1 MIIVNDSGV
10 ERPATPEEQAEIE
23 ALRAPDLLAL
33 KIAKNADINAWRAV
47 ANLTTFPHL
56 GKLVACDQVSR
67 SDIDAVANHIALF
80 GTFTP
85 DFPGAWK
92 ATDNTY
98 LPMSEIE
105 QFKAMYQ
112 SMAAQGT
119 ANFNHAQALKLQ
131 LALADTADEIVSIE
145 W

>member
-1 MIIVNDSGV
+1 MILILDNGV
-10 ERPATPEEQAEIE
+10 ERPATPEEAAEITS
-23 ALRAPDLLAL
+23 RRSPDLQPL
-33 KIAKNADINAWRAV
+33 KTAKNDEINTWRAL

-56 GKLVACDQVSR
+56 SKQVACDQVSR

-98 LPMSEIE
+98 LPMVEIE

>member
-1 MIIVNDSGV
+1 MILILDSGI
-10 ERPATPEEQAEIE
+10 ERAATPEEAAEI
-23 ALRAPDLLAL
+23 AARQSPDLQPL
-33 KIAKNADINAWRAV
+33 KASKNDEINAWRAL

-85 DFPGAWK
+85 DFPAAWK

-98 LPMSEIE
+98 LPMGEIE

-131 LALADTADEIVSIE
+131 LALAGTADEIASIE